1 MRAPAALV
9 ALVVG
14 WFCLAGVGLADEPP
28 VVKAHLLF
36 VPAKVK
42 AGGPSLAVL
51 TLRILKGHHI
61 NVTKPPLK
69 DLMPTR
75 LTLQLPPHWK
85 LVRTNWP
92 PGHVQK
98 MAFAP
103 RPLPFYDGTVVVA
116 LRLVV
121 SPSAPTGRQVIRG
134 RVHYQACDDTSCL
147 LPTSVPVSAAVE
159 VVR

>member
-1 MRAPAALV
+1 MRALAG
-9 ALVVG
+9 LVVA
-14 WFCLAGVGLADEPP
+14 WLCLSGVGLADEPP
-28 VVKAHLLF
+28 VVKAHLRF

-61 NVTKPPLK
+61 NVTRPPLK

-75 LTLQLPPHWK
+75 LTLELPPHWK
-85 LVRTNWP
+85 LVRVNWP
-92 PGHVQK
+92 PGHVRK
-98 MAFAP
+98 MPFAP

-116 LRLVV
+116 LRLTVSASARPGRRVV
-121 SPSAPTGRQVIRG
+121 RG
-134 RVHYQACDDTSCL
+134 RLHYQACDDTSCL

-159 VVR
+159 VIR